1 VLRSIDQVIR
11 ILGNQKVS
19 IEIIQKVLRSENL
32 SWNKFEEQA
41 AIVISA
47 VINPL
52 VIPTLGLLILLNQ
65 DTHLFFAIPDAAK
78 WIIILL
84 VLTNTAIL
92 PMISIVLLKRAGI
105 VNDVLLQERNDRIV
119 PMLLSAVYCI
129 ATYFLFAHLSLPGII
144 TVNILGLAVLV
155 ILSTIITFFWKISL
169 HMVSVGGL
177 TGLVAALPIV
187 LKTDS
192 SGLLPLLFLLS
203 GMVGTARLRLNAHNS
218 PQVFAGF
225 LMGFWVMYFLIIF
238 RA

>member
-1 VLRSIDQVIR
+1 
-11 ILGNQKVS
+11 
-19 IEIIQKVLRSENL
+19 VLRSENL
-32 SWNKFEEQA
+32 SWSKFEEQA
-41 AIVISA
+41 ARAISA
-47 VINPL
+47 VINPF

-65 DTHLFFAIPDAAK
+65 DTHLFFTIPDTVK

-84 VLTNTAIL
+84 VLSNTAIL
-92 PMISIVLLKRAGI
+92 PMISIGLLKRAGI
-105 VNDVLLQERNDRIV
+105 VDDILLNERNDRIV

-129 ATYFLFAHLSLPGII
+129 VTYFLFVSLSLPGII
-144 TVNILGLAVLV
+144 ALNILGLAVLV

-187 LKTDS
+187 LKTDT
-192 SGLLPLLFLLS
+192 SGLLPLLFILS

-218 PQVFAGF
+218 SQVFAGF
-225 LMGFWVMYFLIIF
+225 FMGFWVMYFLIIF